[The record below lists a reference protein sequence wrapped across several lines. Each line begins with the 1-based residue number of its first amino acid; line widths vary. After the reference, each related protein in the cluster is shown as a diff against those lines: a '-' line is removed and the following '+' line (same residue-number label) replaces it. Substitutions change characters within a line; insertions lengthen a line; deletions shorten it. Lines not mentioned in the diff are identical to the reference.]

1 MDKEDKQFKI
11 LIKMSFNEE
20 LLGELY
26 KKFARKFG
34 EYSKFWQNISNE
46 ELKHA
51 AWIRRI
57 ADEMLEGR
65 VTFNENKL
73 IIKGINNFTDQIQES
88 IKKAD
93 ESDFNELKAISTSR
107 ILESSLLEYKCFDV
121 VKTNT
126 QYLKELLNNLRLDT
140 KRHLKTIEE
149 KWEKVRKEKGIK
161 DL

>member
-88 IKKAD
+88 IKKQ
-93 ESDFNELKAISTSR
+93 TR
-107 ILESSLLEYKCFDV
+107 VILM
-121 VKTNT
+121 N
-126 QYLKELLNNLRLDT
+126 
-140 KRHLKTIEE
+140 
-149 KWEKVRKEKGIK
+149 
-161 DL
+161 